1 MVLDPTRLDVL
12 LLENLY
18 GDIVSDLA
26 AGLVGGL
33 GVVPGA
39 NLGDTHALFE
49 SVHGSAPDIK
59 GKNIANPTAIV
70 LAAIMMLDYISETKA
85 AARSADGAARRAH
98 PRRASDPR
106 SRRIRQH
113 QPICR
118 RDSPRNGEVSF
129 AFATLGSSRSSMW
142 FDIPAQ
148 LIALAA
154 SLSYAASGIA
164 AKRGLRYST
173 PITVTLVSVTIH
185 AVTLSAAV
193 LLTGGIP
200 AVSWWVLFLFALT
213 GTLQP
218 IIRLFTYAGIHY
230 IGASRGTTLRGAHPL
245 FSTSLAIIFLGEQAT
260 LPVIAGTVLIVGGIT
275 LISWQTE
282 AQRTTF
288 RWWHIGYP
296 LGAAFLAGI
305 SHPLRRYALG
315 LANEPLYLAAVIGVV
330 ALPWLASYVVLPR
343 KGAEQPVW
351 NRQSIGRVFVCRRV

>member
-1 MVLDPTRLDVL
+1 
-12 LLENLY
+12 
-18 GDIVSDLA
+18 
-26 AGLVGGL
+26 
-33 GVVPGA
+33 VV
-39 NLGDTHALFE
+39 
-49 SVHGSAPDIK
+49 
-59 GKNIANPTAIV
+59 
-70 LAAIMMLDYISETKA
+70 
-85 AARSADGAARRAH
+85 
-98 PRRASDPR
+98 
-106 SRRIRQH
+106 
-113 QPICR
+113 
-118 RDSPRNGEVSF
+118 
-129 AFATLGSSRSSMW
+129 
-142 FDIPAQ
+142 
-148 LIALAA
+148 ALAA
-154 SLSYAASGIA
+154 AVSYAASGIA

-185 AVTLSAAV
+185 AVSLSAAV

-245 FSTSLAIIFLGEQAT
+245 FGTGLAIIFLGEQAS

-282 AQRTTF
+282 AQRATF
-288 RWWHIGYP
+288 RWLHIGYP

-330 ALPWLASYVVLPR
+330 ALPWLGSYAVWPR
-343 KGAEQPVW
+343 KGEQPVW
-351 NRQSIGRVFVCRRV
+351 NRQSMVPFLFAGVFETLGIVLVIAALSFGPVVIVSPIVATSPLWILLGTWLFLRGIERLTLRTIIGALCVVAGTVAISLVR

>member
-1 MVLDPTRLDVL
+1 
-12 LLENLY
+12 
-18 GDIVSDLA
+18 
-26 AGLVGGL
+26 
-33 GVVPGA
+33 
-39 NLGDTHALFE
+39 
-49 SVHGSAPDIK
+49 
-59 GKNIANPTAIV
+59 
-70 LAAIMMLDYISETKA
+70 
-85 AARSADGAARRAH
+85 
-98 PRRASDPR
+98 
-106 SRRIRQH
+106 
-113 QPICR
+113 
-118 RDSPRNGEVSF
+118 
-129 AFATLGSSRSSMW
+129 MW
-142 FDIPAQ
+142 FDIPPQ
-148 LIALAA
+148 LIALGAA
-154 SLSYAASGIA
+154 LSYAASGIA

-282 AQRTTF
+282 AQRKNF

-296 LGAAFLAGI
+296 LGAAFLATRCAAMRWVWPTNRCI
-305 SHPLRRYALG
+305 S
-315 LANEPLYLAAVIGVV
+315 
-330 ALPWLASYVVLPR
+330 PR
-343 KGAEQPVW
+343 
-351 NRQSIGRVFVCRRV
+351 

>member
-1 MVLDPTRLDVL
+1 
-12 LLENLY
+12 
-18 GDIVSDLA
+18 
-26 AGLVGGL
+26 
-33 GVVPGA
+33 
-39 NLGDTHALFE
+39 
-49 SVHGSAPDIK
+49 
-59 GKNIANPTAIV
+59 
-70 LAAIMMLDYISETKA
+70 
-85 AARSADGAARRAH
+85 
-98 PRRASDPR
+98 
-106 SRRIRQH
+106 
-113 QPICR
+113 
-118 RDSPRNGEVSF
+118 
-129 AFATLGSSRSSMW
+129 MW

-148 LIALAA
+148 LVALAA
-154 SLSYAASGIA
+154 ALSYAASGIA

-185 AVTLSAAV
+185 AVTLSVAV

-200 AVSWWVLFLFALT
+200 AVTWWVLFLFALT

-282 AQRTTF
+282 AQRKTF

-330 ALPWLASYVVLPR
+330 ALPWLGSYVVLPR

-351 NRQSIGRVFVCRRV
+351 NRQSIGPFLFAGVFETLGIVLVIAALSVGAVVIVSPIVATSPLWILLGTWLFLRGIERLTLRTIIGALSVVAGTIAISLVR

>member
-1 MVLDPTRLDVL
+1 
-12 LLENLY
+12 
-18 GDIVSDLA
+18 
-26 AGLVGGL
+26 
-33 GVVPGA
+33 
-39 NLGDTHALFE
+39 
-49 SVHGSAPDIK
+49 
-59 GKNIANPTAIV
+59 
-70 LAAIMMLDYISETKA
+70 
-85 AARSADGAARRAH
+85 
-98 PRRASDPR
+98 
-106 SRRIRQH
+106 
-113 QPICR
+113 
-118 RDSPRNGEVSF
+118 
-129 AFATLGSSRSSMW
+129 MW
-142 FDIPAQ
+142 FDVPAQ
-148 LIALAA
+148 VVALAA
-154 SLSYAASGIA
+154 AVSYAASGIA

-185 AVTLSAAV
+185 AVSVSAAV

-245 FSTSLAIIFLGEQAT
+245 FGTGLAIIFLGEQAS

-282 AQRTTF
+282 AQRATF
-288 RWWHIGYP
+288 RWLHIGYP

-330 ALPWLASYVVLPR
+330 ALPWLGSYAVWPR
-343 KGAEQPVW
+343 KGEQPVW
-351 NRQSIGRVFVCRRV
+351 NRQSMVPFLFAGVFETLGIVLVIAALSFGPVVIVSPIVATSPLWILLGTWLFLRGIERLTLRTIIGALCVVAGTVAISLVR